1 MIGSSQIKLIRFYK
15 RHREIVDDVMEIVN
29 YVEDASKDREMSKDE
44 RAKVQ
49 SFFLQLFWKLVKNP
63 VAGV

>member
-63 VAGV
+63 VAGA

>member
-29 YVEDASKDREMSKDE
+29 YVEDASKDREMNKDE

-49 SFFLQLFWKLVKNP
+49 SFFLQLFWRLVKNP

>member
-1 MIGSSQIKLIRFYK
+1 MIGSNQFKLIRFYK
-15 RHREIVDDVMEIVN
+15 RHREIIDDVMEIVN

-49 SFFLQLFWKLVKNP
+49 SFFLQLFWRLVKNP